1 MVGINLSS
9 RYINQNARPYVI
21 AEIGVNHEGS
31 FETAIKLIN
40 QAKAGG
46 ADAAKFQTYKA
57 GRLAAKNSP
66 AYWDTSKEPTTSQF
80 QLFQKYDSFGPDE
93 YSKLAQHC
101 TNIGIDFLST
111 PFDAEAVE
119 FLDPLMAFFKI
130 ASADITNVPLLRQIA
145 AKRKSVLL
153 STGAATIEEIR
164 FAVDTLREAGCS
176 ELALLHCILNYPC
189 LNANANLN
197 MILDLREHF
206 PNLVIGYS
214 DHTLPDPKMIVL
226 TSAWLKGA
234 TILEKHFTYDKSLP
248 GNDHYHAMDESDL
261 RSFCENVALIEE
273 LNGQIEKTPLAD
285 EEAARLHA
293 RRSIVIDRPM
303 KSGQKITKADITYK
317 RPAHGISPKHW
328 DEVIGKKITRDLED
342 DHILT
347 WDDID

>member
-1 MVGINLSS
+1 
-9 RYINQNARPYVI
+9 
-21 AEIGVNHEGS
+21 
-31 FETAIKLIN
+31 
-40 QAKAGG
+40 
-46 ADAAKFQTYKA
+46 
-57 GRLAAKNSP
+57 
-66 AYWDTSKEPTTSQF
+66 
-80 QLFQKYDSFGPDE
+80 
-93 YSKLAQHC
+93 
-101 TNIGIDFLST
+101 
-111 PFDAEAVE
+111 
-119 FLDPLMAFFKI
+119 
-130 ASADITNVPLLRQIA
+130 
-145 AKRKSVLL
+145 
-153 STGAATIEEIR
+153 
-164 FAVDTLREAGCS
+164 
-176 ELALLHCILNYPC
+176 
-189 LNANANLN
+189 